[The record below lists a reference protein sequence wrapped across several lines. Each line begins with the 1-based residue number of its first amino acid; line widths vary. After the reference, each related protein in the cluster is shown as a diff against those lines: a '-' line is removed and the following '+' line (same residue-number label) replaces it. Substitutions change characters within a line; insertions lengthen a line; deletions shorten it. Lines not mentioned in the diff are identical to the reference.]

1 MRGTRR
7 LWVVALVAVAI
18 AAIVIG
24 AAIWRAGATPGQL
37 GRHAIYLTDVATG
50 ATTLWRSAQDRD
62 LWAPDWSP
70 DGTMIAWHE
79 TSADDAPAD
88 LMVAN
93 RDGSGAH
100 RIAAGSHASWSPDG
114 RSVAFEAQIEQ
125 GDNFDIYVIDLATGA
140 TRRLTAD
147 PALDWAPSWSPDG
160 RTIGFTSRRTGTD
173 QLYDIDADG
182 TTPERAVA
190 AGSGSSVRLA
200 WSPDGSRI
208 AFGSDRAGDADVYV
222 AQPDGAKVVAL
233 TENTAADWDPAW
245 SPDGT
250 RIVFLSYRDG
260 PADLYTMDADGTH
273 QIRLT
278 RDPAMEDTGGFE
290 WSPDGASIVH
300 SAAIR
305 G

>member
-7 LWVVALVAVAI
+7 SWVITV
-18 AAIVIG
+18 AAIVI
-24 AAIWRAGATPGQL
+24 AIVIATVVWRAWARPPGL

-50 ATTLWRSAQDRD
+50 ATMVWRSAPDRD

-70 DGTMIAWHE
+70 DWTMIAWHE
-79 TSADDAPAD
+79 TETDDAPAD

-93 RDGSGAH
+93 RDGSGAR

-125 GDNFDIYVIDLATGA
+125 AHNFDIYIIDLASGA
-140 TRRLTAD
+140 TRRLTRN
-147 PALDWAPSWSPDG
+147 PAFDWAPSWSPDG
-160 RTIGFTSRRTGTD
+160 RMIGFTSQRTGTD
-173 QLYDIDADG
+173 QLYAIDREG

-208 AFGSDRAGDADVYV
+208 AFGSDRAGDAEIYV
-222 AQPDGAKVVAL
+222 AQPHGAQVVAL
-233 TENTAADWDPAW
+233 TDNTAADWDPAW
-245 SPDGT
+245 SPDGL
-250 RIVFLSYRDG
+250 RILFLSYRDG

-273 QIRLT
+273 QTRLT
-278 RDPAMEDTGGFE
+278 HDAAMEDTGGFE

-300 SAAIR
+300 AAATR

>member
-7 LWVVALVAVAI
+7 RWVFGLTAVAI
-18 AAIVIG
+18 GAFVIAAV
-24 AAIWRAGATPGQL
+24 AWRAAAPAAGL
-37 GRHAIYLTDVATG
+37 GRHAIYITVVATG
-50 ATTLWRSAQDRD
+50 ATTLWRSAPDRD

-79 TSADDAPAD
+79 TTADGAPAD

-93 RDGSGAH
+93 RDGSEAH

-114 RSVAFEAQIEQ
+114 QSVAFEAQIEQ
-125 GDNFDIYVIDLATGA
+125 ADNFDIYVMDLATGA
-140 TRRLTAD
+140 TRRLTTD
-147 PALDWAPSWSPDG
+147 PALDWAPAWSPDG

-173 QLYDIDADG
+173 QLYATDAER

-190 AGSGSSVRLA
+190 GGSGSSVRLA
-200 WSPDGSRI
+200 WSRDGSRI
-208 AFGSDRAGDADVYV
+208 AFGSDRAGDAEIYV
-222 AQPDGAKVVAL
+222 AQPDGTQVVAL
-233 TENTAADWDPAW
+233 TDDTAADWDPAW
-245 SPDGT
+245 SPDGM
-250 RIVFLSYRDG
+250 RIAFLSYRDG
-260 PADLYTMDADGTH
+260 SSNLYTMNSDGT
-273 QIRLT
+273 QVTRLT
-278 RDPAMEDTGGFE
+278 RDPSMEDTGGFE